1 MKSIMGSVVGAA
13 IIVGVLAVAGAQG
26 PKDATF
32 VDSKKADFKEV
43 VPGVKKVVLDCV
55 QKALGKGC
63 APGALGVCMGGDR
76 AFSLLMAKKQHFRP
90 LHDKN
95 PDPAKRSQPIIGLVI
110 MENAKKSGANK
121 WAGTLYNRENGKSY
135 SGSITVKSKDAVD
148 LSGCVA
154 LVLCRAVTWTRI
166 K

>member
-1 MKSIMGSVVGAA
+1 VIKSLAA
-13 IIVGVLAVAGAQG
+13 TAACVLAALTLACGPAWAQSAE
-26 PKDATF
+26 DAF
-32 VDSKKADFKEV
+32 GLWLNPENGSNIEFYK
-43 VPGVKKVVLDCV
+43 C
-55 QKALGKGC
+55 
-63 APGALGVCMGGDR
+63 GGDG
-76 AFSLLMAKKQHFRP
+76 LCAKLTKVTDGQTTD
-90 LHDKN
+90 DKN

>member
-1 MKSIMGSVVGAA
+1 MVRKLPVAIAVLLALALACGPASAQSAEDAFGLWLNPEDGSN
-13 IIVGVLAVAGAQG
+13 IEFY
-26 PKDATF
+26 K
-32 VDSKKADFKEV
+32 
-43 VPGVKKVVLDCV
+43 C
-55 QKALGKGC
+55 
-63 APGALGVCMGGDR
+63 GGDGLCAR
-76 AFSLLMAKKQHFRP
+76 IAKVADGQQTD
-90 LHDKN
+90 DKN
-95 PDPAKRSQPIIGLVI
+95 PDPARRSQPIVGLVI
-110 MENAKKSGANK
+110 MENAKKSGASK